1 MTEALPKGIVLHSE
15 RISSE
20 IESFG
25 GVDAE
30 DLAKLWRVYT
40 TNRSTMKADEGRRL
54 ENLFWRIW
62 SNNAILRTI
71 QGTTLAGLFLH
82 ISEGESIT
90 RLGPA
95 RLREISTSIPRIQ
108 SRRRAAPSTASI
120 QPQRFPTGASCK
132 STPNVSRKP
141 SVNAA
146 RAPLPPPILKK
157 PRQASNDAQR
167 PPGVSTVGATERVTE
182 INTSLSASP
191 AAVLEARLGESVS
204 EKPRRKKATFAS
216 NITSM
221 EAEPVP
227 MPKKLSQ
234 PPSDLPPARHSPTAC
249 SRGTRDSPDLYG
261 PSAPRRQ
268 IYPMPNE
275 SAISISPT
283 PNPQAR
289 AYPWLG
295 PGMQRP
301 GPTSNPTSHPATAI
315 AANPAYEQ
323 CAQQQKRSNNSPTSQ
338 PVQPSKVSLVEKD
351 FRARFVEKRL
361 QESRN
366 SSFTNLSS
374 SLLTQADIK
383 ASATT
388 VASGNPDTVRSRK
401 LQSSGDAEP
410 VMDVQA
416 ARGRGKVK
424 EGGGG
429 HSTVQKRHPSRNNG
443 TVTKPVGVDYV
454 QVYVEDDEDGEWED
468 IDSDDDPLH
477 SISPSTSQLQSP
489 HQQGVPAARPSL
501 GQQQSQ
507 LSEMIERE
515 RKLSATMQK

>member
-62 SNNAILRTI
+62 SNNVILRTI

-90 RLGPA
+90 RMGPGG
-95 RLREISTSIPRIQ
+95 LREISPSIPRIQ
-108 SRRRAAPSTASI
+108 SRRRAVPSTSSA
-120 QPQRFPTGASCK
+120 QPQKLPTGTSCK

-141 SVNAA
+141 SVNAT
-146 RAPLPPPILKK
+146 RAPLLPSILKK

-167 PPGVSTVGATERVTE
+167 LPGVSTAGATDRFTGS
-182 INTSLSASP
+182 NTSLSISP
-191 AAVLEARLGESVS
+191 TAVFEDPLGESVS

-221 EAEPVP
+221 EPEPVP
-227 MPKKLSQ
+227 MRKNISQ
-234 PPSDLPPARHSPTAC
+234 PPSDPPPARHSPTPA
-249 SRGTRDSPDLYG
+249 SSGETRASPDLYG

-268 IYPMPNE
+268 IYPIPNE

-283 PNPQAR
+283 PTPNSRP
-289 AYPWLG
+289 YPWLG
-295 PGMQRP
+295 PAMQRP
-301 GPTSNPTSHPATAI
+301 GPTSNPTSHPAAAI
-315 AANPAYEQ
+315 AANPIHEQ
-323 CAQQQKRSNNSPTSQ
+323 HAQQQKRSNSSPTSQ
-338 PVQPSKVSLVEKD
+338 PTQPSKVSLVEKD
-351 FRARFVEKRL
+351 FRSRFVEKRL

-366 SSFTNLSS
+366 PSFTNLGS

-388 VASGNPDTVRSRK
+388 VVSGNPDTVRSRK
-401 LQSSGDAEP
+401 LQSSGDVGP
-410 VMDVQA
+410 VMGVQA
-416 ARGRGKVK
+416 VRGRGKVK
-424 EGGGG
+424 EGRGG
-429 HSTVQKRHPSRNNG
+429 HSSAQKQHPSRNNG
-443 TVTKPVGVDYV
+443 AGTKAVVVDYV
-454 QVYVEDDEDGEWED
+454 QEEDDEDGEWED
-468 IDSDDDPLH
+468 IDSDDDPAN
-477 SISPSTSQLQSP
+477 SISPSTSQAQPP
-489 HQQGVPAARPSL
+489 HQHGVPASSRPSL
-501 GQQQSQ
+501 GQ
-507 LSEMIERE
+507 
-515 RKLSATMQK
+515 